1 MGILIVG
8 LGPGPKGYI
17 TGQTVLALEKAEA
30 CYVQTALHPSIEIV
44 KQAGIDFIS
53 LDEEYQKAQDFDAL
67 NRAVAEKIVEAGR
80 ERRIVFAVT
89 GEASQGQSA
98 VQTVWNRAKEL
109 GIEVGILP
117 GLSTATAAMAAAALR
132 WLSSA

>member
-53 LDEEYQKAQDFDAL
+53 LD
-67 NRAVAEKIVEAGR
+67 
-80 ERRIVFAVT
+80 
-89 GEASQGQSA
+89 
-98 VQTVWNRAKEL
+98 
-109 GIEVGILP
+109 
-117 GLSTATAAMAAAALR
+117 
-132 WLSSA
+132 

>member
-67 NRAVAEKIVEAGR
+67 NRAVAEKLWRQAGKDVLYLPLR
-80 ERRIVFAVT
+80 EKLVKDKALYRRF
-89 GEASQGQSA
+89 
-98 VQTVWNRAKEL
+98 
-109 GIEVGILP
+109 GI
-117 GLSTATAAMAAAALR
+117 GLRSLA
-132 WLSSA
+132 

>member
-1 MGILIVG
+1 MGW
-8 LGPGPKGYI
+8 GPGPKGYI

-67 NRAVAEKIVEAGR
+67 NRAVAEKIVEAGLEKDVLYLPLR
-80 ERRIVFAVT
+80 EKLVKDKALYRRF
-89 GEASQGQSA
+89 
-98 VQTVWNRAKEL
+98 
-109 GIEVGILP
+109 GI
-117 GLSTATAAMAAAALR
+117 GLRSLA
-132 WLSSA
+132 

>member
-98 VQTVWNRAKEL
+98 VQTVWNRAWHRS
-109 GIEVGILP
+109 GD
-117 GLSTATAAMAAAALR
+117 
-132 WLSSA
+132 SAGTEHGYRCNGRSGRTL